1 MLVYITVFELGHLTL
16 LNLFLN
22 GYVRLNNLINKKNDA
37 VKKKKKNVV

>member
-37 VKKKKKNVV
+37 VKKKKKM